1 VDHRDVIVS
10 RFSCRR
16 EDAIMGERCAG
27 RVALVTGA
35 SRGGTGTAIAIRL
48 AAEGADVAVTARTES
63 GLVECRDRIAAL
75 GRRCVVLPADMGAP
89 DERATLVART
99 EAAFGPVDI
108 LVNSAAIGGY
118 KPFDEWS
125 APELERMM
133 QVNFWGPWQLMTQVI
148 TSMRANGR
156 GAIVNLTSFSGEYPP
171 GPPFPGN
178 RPAKSGA
185 AYGSSKAALNRLT
198 VSVASECEGQGISVN
213 ALTPQAAISTPALAR
228 SGGWIDQV
236 MFEPL
241 ETMAE
246 AALALITGDPGSL
259 TGRIAFSLQL
269 LLELQRPVYD
279 LHGRELVDG
288 WQPADLRAVIDRQA
302 DNLAS
307 RGWVAPFDFHRRSSP
322 SP

>member
-1 VDHRDVIVS
+1 V
-10 RFSCRR
+10 
-16 EDAIMGERCAG
+16 AG
-27 RVALVTGA
+27 L
-35 SRGGTGTAIAIRL
+35 
-48 AAEGADVAVTARTES
+48 E
-63 GLVECRDRIAAL
+63 ECRDRVTAL
-75 GRRCVVLPADMGAP
+75 GRRCLVVPADMGSRE
-89 DERATLVART
+89 ERAVLVPRT
-99 EAAFGPVDI
+99 TEELGPVDI

-118 KPFDEWS
+118 KPFEVWT
-125 APELERMM
+125 AAELERMM
-133 QVNFWGPWQLMTQVI
+133 EVNLWGPWQLMTQVI
-148 TSMRANGR
+148 GSMRERGR
-156 GAIVNLTSFSGEYPP
+156 GAIVNLTSFAGEYPP

-198 VSVASECEGQGISVN
+198 LSVASECEGQGISVN
-213 ALTPQAAISTPALAR
+213 ALTPQAAISTPALQQ

-246 AALALITGDPGSL
+246 AALALIAGDPATL

-279 LHGRELVDG
+279 LHGKALVDG
-288 WQPADLRAVIDRQA
+288 WQPADLRAAIERQA
-302 DNLAS
+302 ANLDS
-307 RGWVAPFDFHRRSSP
+307 RGWPAAFDFGRRSSP

>member
-1 VDHRDVIVS
+1 MGN
-10 RFSCRR
+10 SCV
-16 EDAIMGERCAG
+16 G

-35 SRGGTGTAIAIRL
+35 SRGGTGTAIAVRL
-48 AAEGADVAVTARTES
+48 AAEGADVAVTARTVA
-63 GLVECRDRIAAL
+63 GLEECRDRITAR
-75 GRRCVVLPADMGAP
+75 GRRCVVLPADMGVP
-89 DERATLVART
+89 DERAMLVPRT
-99 EAAFGPVDI
+99 VDELGPIDI

-118 KPFDEWS
+118 RPFEVWTE
-125 APELERMM
+125 AELERMM
-133 QVNFWGPWQLMTQVI
+133 QVNLWGPWQLMREVI
-148 TSMRANGR
+148 GSMRERGQ
-156 GAIVNLTSFSGEYPP
+156 GAIVNLTSFAGEYPP

-178 RPAKSGA
+178 RPAKSGS

-198 VSVASECEGQGISVN
+198 LSVASECEGQGISVN
-213 ALTPQAAISTPALAR
+213 ALTPQAAISTPALAQ

-246 AALALITGDPGSL
+246 AAVALITGDPHQL
-259 TGRIAFSLQL
+259 TGRVAFSLQL

-288 WQPADLRAVIDRQA
+288 WQPADLRAVIERQA
-302 DNLAS
+302 GNLSS
-307 RGWVAPFDFHRRSSP
+307 RGWPAPFDFHRRSSP